1 MSFIIRSN
9 PDFNNG
15 GLVLQAHTTR
25 VAEDGFVEISM
36 NFACLA
42 TALPRN
48 LFRFRMEQPPPVALP
63 ADAAA
68 LPLETNNVYLNSLD
82 TTTDKG
88 IAYLRAVYVGASL
101 DQKRNVSIKESQRSY
116 SGQGVGTSTGT
127 GPLLGRFLGTFNFT
141 ETFDYTSESL
151 TVNYCAIGRASR
163 PTLTPQIKNIRNRQ
177 NNIVTAGPVRASG
190 GDTFRKET
198 VVDFSEVSVGP
209 VKRYTMTASAQA
221 VQANSFL

>member
-25 VAEDGFVEISM
+25 VAEDGFVEIGM

-42 TALPRN
+42 TALQRN
-48 LFRFRMEQPPPVALP
+48 LFRFRMELPPPVALP

-88 IAYLRAVYVGASL
+88 IGYLRAVYVGSSL
-101 DQKRNVSIKESQRSY
+101 DQRRNVSIKESQRSY
-116 SGQGVGTSTGT
+116 SGTGT
-127 GPLLGRFLGTFNFT
+127 GAAQGNTTGTPFLGTFGFT
-141 ETFDYTSESL
+141 ETFDYTAQSL
-151 TVNYCAIGRASR
+151 SVVWSSMGSSSNPRLAPA
-163 PTLTPQIKNIRNRQ
+163 IKNIRNRSRDIARTD
-177 NNIVTAGPVRASG
+177 NVIVFA
-190 GDTFRKET
+190 GDTFK
-198 VVDFSEVSVGP
+198 VDVITDLTITPVGP
-209 VKRYTMTASAQA
+209 VKRYALTATAQA
-221 VQANSFL
+221 VQR